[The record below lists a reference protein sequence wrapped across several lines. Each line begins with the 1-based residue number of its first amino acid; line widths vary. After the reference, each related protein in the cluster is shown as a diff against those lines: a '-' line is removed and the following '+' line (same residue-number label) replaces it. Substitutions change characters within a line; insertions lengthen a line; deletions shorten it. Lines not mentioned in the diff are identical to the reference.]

1 MLRGDPDLA
10 DILFAAEMKL
20 SQGVKV
26 KVTDDETIEA
36 LPDFQP
42 QTLKRDA
49 STLYNKFITLS
60 ALTPSFWKIAGS
72 LPESWKEADNR
83 KWALWDLMRAKRRTR
98 SLDSEDAVA
107 LLPGLRITE
116 PTTGDR
122 DNSATPSVAN
132 KGEPLPVGTP
142 KKGQDRSLIEGP
154 PEQTVRFRESDI
166 KILFAAAK
174 ALRKPEYSALKADYE
189 AFDSKGGYLYRLHKD
204 DELITHRIKNLH
216 FDMDIVLSDIDG
228 TNDPHILLSF
238 LNIFY
243 GAAHASAWN
252 SHFPTLLERWMWR
265 ISCFVLLLPAIVTT
279 IKLITQKMPNKW
291 HVDYYMSK
299 AVQILLH
306 PVLLVYFSAR
316 IYVVVESFISLRNLP
331 EGSYDTVDLSLY
343 WPHF

>member
-1 MLRGDPDLA
+1 MLRDDPDLA

-20 SQGVKV
+20 SQGVNV
-26 KVTDDETIEA
+26 KVTDDKTIE

-42 QTLKRDA
+42 QALQRD
-49 STLYNKFITLS
+49 SKTLYNKFITLS
-60 ALTPSFWKIAGS
+60 ALTPSFWKISGS
-72 LPESWKEADNR
+72 LPESWKREDNR
-83 KWALWDLMRAKRRTR
+83 KWALWDLVRAKRRTK
-98 SLDSEDAVA
+98 SLGSEDAVA

-116 PTTGDR
+116 PDTGSR
-122 DNSATPSVAN
+122 DNSTAPSVT
-132 KGEPLPVGTP
+132 KEGTPPPVGIP
-142 KKGQDRSLIEGP
+142 KEGQGRSLIEGP
-154 PEQTVRFRESDI
+154 PDETVRFTESDI

-174 ALRKPEYSALKADYE
+174 ALQKEEYKALKTDYE
-189 AFDSKGGYLYRLHKD
+189 AFDSKRGWLHSLHRD

-252 SHFPTLLERWMWR
+252 SHFPTLLERWMWI
-265 ISCFVLLLPAIVTT
+265 ISCCVLVLPAIVTT

-316 IYVVVESFISLRNLP
+316 IYMVVGSFVSVRNLP
-331 EGSYDTVDLSLY
+331 DGSYDTVDLSLY